1 MQSCDYA
8 FIRLTFSGGCV
19 IGPFPFQV
27 RLEKDINHP
36 GRCTIRGRA
45 DQDQVIFVCTGNT
58 GRSQIAESLLRHH
71 HGDRY
76 EVFSA
81 GTDPG
86 IPDRLVLRALLEQGI
101 DITGARPKGLDEF
114 RESEFDTA
122 VTLCDHAHAI
132 CPVVPGAKTTIH
144 RAFPDPAYFG
154 GNEDERLARIK
165 ELIEQIRAWL
175 EETFGAGPPS
185 TGPSGPVRFFIKP

>member
-1 MQSCDYA
+1 M
-8 FIRLTFSGGCV
+8 SG
-19 IGPFPFQV
+19 QAKT
-27 RLEKDINHP
+27 R
-36 GRCTIRGRA
+36 
-45 DQDQVIFVCTGNT
+45 VIFVCTGNT
-58 GRSQIAESLLRHH
+58 GRSQIAEALLRHH

-86 IPDRLVLRALLEQGI
+86 IPDRLVLHALSQLGI
-101 DITGARPKGLDEF
+101 DVTGARSKGLDEF
-114 RESEFDTA
+114 QDGEFDIA
-122 VTLCDHAHAI
+122 VTLCDHAHAV

-144 RAFPDPAYFG
+144 QAFPDPADFG
-154 GNEDERLARIK
+154 GNDGERTARIG

-185 TGPSGPVRFFIKP
+185 TGPSGPVGFHFRP

>member
-1 MQSCDYA
+1 MTGEA
-8 FIRLTFSGGCV
+8 KTR
-19 IGPFPFQV
+19 
-27 RLEKDINHP
+27 
-36 GRCTIRGRA
+36 
-45 DQDQVIFVCTGNT
+45 VIFVCTGNT
-58 GRSQIAESLLRHH
+58 GRSQIAEALLRHR

-86 IPDRLVLRALLEQGI
+86 IPDRLVLQALSKLGI
-101 DITGARPKGLDEF
+101 DITGARSKGLDEF
-114 RESEFDTA
+114 RGSEFDFA
-122 VTLCDHAHAI
+122 VTLCDGAHAV

-144 RAFPDPAYFG
+144 RAFPDPADFG

-175 EETFGAGPPS
+175 EETFGAGPP
-185 TGPSGPVRFFIKP
+185 TMGPPGLVGFFS